1 MLLCKW
7 DLLKVHAKR
16 TISALHLDDAG
27 QDLMEYALVA
37 ALIALVGSI
46 AVAPVA
52 EAVSNGVSVVGS
64 KFKNHVDQGL
74 HKGWSK

>member
-1 MLLCKW
+1 MLLRNW
-7 DLLKVHAKR
+7 RLLKVQLKR
-16 TISALHLDDAG
+16 LISALHLEDAG

-37 ALIALVGSI
+37 ALIALVGSV

-52 EAVSNGVSVVGS
+52 EAVSNGVNVVGS
-64 KFKNHVDQGL
+64 KFKNHVDHGL